1 MALKIKKFIEY
12 NKNKKSELEPLSD
25 DIEIINIEGEDDDKF
40 DDKEFEIESIIDV
53 IKPEDIEY
61 GNELDIDESI
71 TTQAHT
77 MDGKNYKRGDT
88 IYITA
93 LLRKKGTTSFNS
105 PSVQGVLKVRITD
118 IYYGLQYLNKVIN

>member
-1 MALKIKKFIEY
+1 MKIKKFTEY
-12 NKNKKSELEPLSD
+12 NESKEVEFEPLSD
-25 DIEIINIEGEDDDKF
+25 AIDLIKVDGVDVEDLDF
-40 DDKEFEIESIIDV
+40 KEFEIDSVIDI

-61 GNELDIDESI
+61 GNGFDIDESI
-71 TTQAHT
+71 TTNAHT

-105 PSVQGVLKVRITD
+105 PAVQGVLKVRITE
-118 IYYGLQYLNKVIN
+118 IHYGLQYLNKVIN